1 MIIRHQRPWLQ
12 QLLIAI
18 AAVIVATT
26 TTETEVHV
34 VVTASTLDDSQ
45 QQLMKH
51 VVLDENSVVLITG
64 AAGFIGSELAM
75 ALYRTYAP
83 KKLICI
89 DSMDAGFG
97 TASSTKSEPDL
108 ALFEFKRQRVFHML
122 QTVDPSKMFFY
133 RVDIRPSIPDYFES
147 SEVPVLHNIFEE
159 HGDITHVIHLA
170 DHIHRSDENPMQ
182 MVIPRIKGQEKAGF
196 QEAILEE
203 LLLQRE
209 LRNETQLSIQY
220 VYASSGAVY
229 NHYKSHH
236 DKPDFPNLPPFSE
249 SKPLTTPSTASGAQ
263 KLIDEMLAQAY
274 FDAHGLASIGLR
286 LFNIYGPW
294 GLPRSPIF
302 EMAEYAVS
310 SEGHDPALAIKDG
323 FDDIADWVY
332 IDDAVDAI
340 MSAMQLPVR
349 QAIAVNVGTGTGT
362 SLRTIADMMR
372 QSVPHG
378 KTIPKTDIPEEEPKT
393 ISFAD
398 TTRSKQVLGFQPQ
411 VTLEDGLKKLL
422 SWHYDR
428 TFPYATSGSNKG
440 TLANECDIYDAECLK
455 GTPIFPCASECANPS
470 HCKPSLFDDVI
481 KLTRA
486 ITVKCSTVMYTV
498 ALEENVTQLSSIH
511 VRVSTQSVAYIEDA
525 GGSHCNIAFV
535 SEASP
540 LYNRHDMI
548 VADDISMHGFWSL
561 VPVAITKYSMQK
573 IQLLSL
579 LPKLSP
585 GRFFA
590 DTVEKAIYCDPDIIF
605 DSLPRLIEESNM
617 QPKHPDIQGA
627 TIILLGRK
635 QQDPSAYLSDLDV
648 TTYKTPP
655 NVLIQEM
662 AYRMIRM
669 AVIDAMTGDGFAQK
683 IDAGFIVHTLRGP
696 NTDGSNTNISYE
708 DGRVFRCDVF
718 GEVLQWQVDTDV
730 AALEFILGLHDMWS
744 RVMVKKDGI
753 EPWWI
758 GEEAKTVD
766 GVEGEK
772 VGPETRRRLQEVT
785 TDDTKEENSNTGQ
798 VNADAGVPA
807 EEVTSTDDN
816 EDDEGPGAAVGVE
829 GGVDVTNVQAQ
840 LDEHNGFGVVVDAIE
855 AVFGYSKPKQQ
866 QRFDRPEDEKGDD
879 VTVDDDDDDE
889 SNPSSQGKRLNAD
902 GSDTAEDGTS
912 RYIFQNAEQ
921 DPSSYDVWMGVL
933 SSSSVRFFSR
943 MVSLDA
949 VGVYRISED
958 ADGKISTV

>member
-1 MIIRHQRPWLQ
+1 MRHQRTWLH
-12 QLLIAI
+12 QLLIAV
-18 AAVIVATT
+18 AAVVVATT
-26 TTETEVHV
+26 IILPNTDGV
-34 VVTASTLDDSQ
+34 VVTATTIEESHQ
-45 QQLMKH
+45 QMMKH

-75 ALYRTYAP
+75 ALHRTYTP

-97 TASSTKSEPDL
+97 TASSSTKSEPDL

-122 QTVDPSKMFFY
+122 QTVDPTKMFFY

-170 DHIHRSDENPMQ
+170 DHIHRADENPMQ
-182 MVIPRIKGQEKAGF
+182 MIIPRVKGQEKAGF

-236 DKPDFPNLPPFSE
+236 EKPDFPNPPPFSE

-274 FDAHGLASIGLR
+274 YDAHGIASIGLR

-310 SEGHDPALAIKDG
+310 SQGHDPAMAIKDG

-362 SLRTIADMMR
+362 SVRTIADMMR
-372 QSVPHG
+372 QFVPHG
-378 KTIPKTDIPEEEPKT
+378 KAITKTNIPQVEPHT

-422 SWHYDR
+422 AWHYDR
-428 TFPYATSGSNKG
+428 TFPYANSGDDKSSVAS
-440 TLANECDIYDAECLK
+440 TECDIYDTECLK
-455 GTPIFPCASECANPS
+455 GTPIFPCASECANPN
-470 HCKPSLFDDVI
+470 HCKPSLYDDVI
-481 KLTRA
+481 QLTRA
-486 ITVKCSTVMYTV
+486 ITAKCSTVMYTV
-498 ALEENVTQLSSIH
+498 ALGDNVTQLSSIH

-540 LYNRHDMI
+540 LYQRHDMI

-561 VPVAITKYSMQK
+561 IPVAITKYSIQK
-573 IQLLSL
+573 VQLLSL

-617 QPKHPDIQGA
+617 QPKHADIQGA
-627 TIILLGRK
+627 TIMLLGRK
-635 QQDPSAYLSDLDV
+635 QQDPSAHLSDLDV

-655 NVLIQEM
+655 SILIQEM

-696 NTDGSNTNISYE
+696 NTDISYE
-708 DGRVFRCDVF
+708 DGRIFRCDVF

-744 RVMVKKDGI
+744 RVMVKKNGI

-758 GEEAKTVD
+758 GEEVKTVD
-766 GVEGEK
+766 GVEGEQA
-772 VGPETRRRLQEVT
+772 GPATRRRLQEVT
-785 TDDTKEENSNTGQ
+785 TDDTKEGKSNTGNA
-798 VNADAGVPA
+798 NADAGVPA
-807 EEVTSTDDN
+807 EEVPSADDN
-816 EDDEGPGAAVGVE
+816 EDDEVAGLEVGVE
-829 GGVDVTNVQAQ
+829 GGADVTNVQAQ
-840 LDEHNGFGVVVDAIE
+840 VDEHNGFGVVADAIE

-879 VTVDDDDDDE
+879 IIVDEGDDDD
-889 SNPSSQGKRLNAD
+889 SNPSSRGKRLNAD
-902 GSDTAEDGTS
+902 GSEEADNGAS
-912 RYIFQNAEQ
+912 QYYLPNADQ

-949 VGVYRISED
+949 VGVYRITED
-958 ADGKISTV
+958 AEGKISTV

>member
-1 MIIRHQRPWLQ
+1 MIMRHGRSWLQ
-12 QLLIAI
+12 QLMIAVV
-18 AAVIVATT
+18 AFALATT
-26 TTETEVHV
+26 NVRV
-34 VVTASTLDDSQ
+34 VVSAAAAMEDSH

-51 VVLDENSVVLITG
+51 VVLDEDSVVLITG

-75 ALYRTYAP
+75 ALHRTYSP

-97 TASSTKSEPDL
+97 TTSSATSEPDL

-122 QTVDPSKMFFY
+122 QSIDPTKMFFY

-170 DHIHRSDENPMQ
+170 DHIHRADENPMQ
-182 MVIPRIKGQEKAGF
+182 MIIPRIKGQEKAGF

-274 FDAHGLASIGLR
+274 YDAHNIASIGLR
-286 LFNIYGPW
+286 LFNVYGPW

-310 SEGHDPALAIKDG
+310 LEGHDPALAIKDG

-362 SLRTIADMMR
+362 SLRTIADTMR
-372 QSVPHG
+372 ELVPHG
-378 KTIPKTDIPEEEPKT
+378 STISKAEIPQVEART

-398 TTRSKQVLGFQPQ
+398 TTRSKEVLGFQPQ
-411 VTLEDGLKKLL
+411 VSLDDGLKKMLA
-422 SWHYDR
+422 WHYDR
-428 TFPYATSGSNKG
+428 TFPYATSGADKSG
-440 TLANECDIYDAECLK
+440 ITTECDMYDSECLK

-470 HCKPSLFDDVI
+470 QCKPSLFDDVI

-486 ITVKCSTVMYTV
+486 VTAKCSTVMYTV
-498 ALEENVTQLSSIH
+498 ALGGDVTQLSSIH

-525 GGSHCNIAFV
+525 SGSHCNIAFV

-540 LYNRHDMI
+540 LYKRHDMI
-548 VADDISMHGFWSL
+548 VADDLSMHGFWTL
-561 VPVAITKYSMQK
+561 IPVAITKYSIQK
-573 IQLLSL
+573 IELLSL

-617 QPKHPDIQGA
+617 QPKHPDVQGA
-627 TIILLGRK
+627 TIMLLGRK
-635 QQDPSAYLSDLDV
+635 QHDSSAYLSDLDV
-648 TTYKTPP
+648 TTHKTAPS
-655 NVLIQEM
+655 VLMQET

-696 NTDGSNTNISYE
+696 NTDGGNSNVSYE
-708 DGRVFRCDVF
+708 DGRIFRCDVF
-718 GEVLQWQVDTDV
+718 GEVLQWQVDNDV

-758 GEEAKTVD
+758 GEEVKTVD
-766 GVEGEK
+766 GVEREEEAGT
-772 VGPETRRRLQEVT
+772 GSETRRRLQEVIEDET
-785 TDDTKEENSNTGQ
+785 KEDVQNIGDTK
-798 VNADAGVPA
+798 VDVGVPVPV
-807 EEVTSTDDN
+807 EEKPNVD
-816 EDDEGPGAAVGVE
+816 DDEVAGPEVGVE
-829 GGVDVTNVQAQ
+829 GGADVFANVPGQ
-840 LDEHNGFGVVVDAIE
+840 LDEHNGFGVVADAIE

-866 QRFDRPEDEKGDD
+866 QRFDRPEDEKADD
-879 VTVDDDDDDE
+879 IIVDEDDDDE
-889 SNPSSQGKRLNAD
+889 SMSSTRGKRSGAD
-902 GSDTAEDGTS
+902 GTDETGDGAS
-912 RYIFQNAEQ
+912 QNIYSNFDQ

-949 VGVYRISED
+949 VGVYRITED
-958 ADGKISTV
+958 AEGKISTI

>member
-1 MIIRHQRPWLQ
+1 MIIRQRQTWLQ
-12 QLLIAI
+12 QLLIAVV
-18 AAVIVATT
+18 AVVLSDV
-26 TTETEVHV
+26 EVV
-34 VVTASTLDDSQ
+34 MTKAMEDSQ

-75 ALYRTYAP
+75 ALHRTYAP

-97 TASSTKSEPDL
+97 TTSSTKSEPDL

-122 QTVDPSKMFFY
+122 QTVDPTKMFFY

-170 DHIHRSDENPMQ
+170 DHIHRADENPMQ
-182 MVIPRIKGQEKAGF
+182 MIIPRIKGQEKAGF

-209 LRNETQLSIQY
+209 LRNDTQLSIQY

-236 DKPDFPNLPPFSE
+236 DTPEFPNPPPFSE
-249 SKPLTTPSTASGAQ
+249 SKPLTTPSTAAGAQ

-274 FDAHGLASIGLR
+274 FDAHGIASIGLR
-286 LFNIYGPW
+286 FFNIYGPW

-340 MSAMQLPVR
+340 MAAMQLPVR
-349 QAIAVNVGTGTGT
+349 QAIAINVGTGTGT
-362 SLRTIADMMR
+362 SVRTIADMMR
-372 QSVPHG
+372 QLVPHG
-378 KTIPKTDIPEEEPKT
+378 KEIPETDIPPSEPQA

-398 TTRSKQVLGFQPQ
+398 TTRSKQILGFQPQ
-411 VTLEDGLKKLL
+411 VSLEDGLKKLL
-422 SWHYDR
+422 AWHYDR
-428 TFPYATSGSNKG
+428 TFPYASTGNDKNSIVS
-440 TLANECDIYDAECLK
+440 ECDIYDTECLK
-455 GTPIFPCASECANPS
+455 GTPIFPCASECANPTK
-470 HCKPSLFDDVI
+470 CKPSLYDDVI
-481 KLTRA
+481 QLTRA
-486 ITVKCSTVMYTV
+486 ITAKCSTVMYTV
-498 ALEENVTQLSSIH
+498 ALGDNVTQLSSIH

-540 LYNRHDMI
+540 LYQRHDMI

-561 VPVAITKYSMQK
+561 IPVAITKYSIQK
-573 IQLLSL
+573 VQLLSL

-627 TIILLGRK
+627 TIMLLGRK
-635 QQDPSAYLSDLDV
+635 QQDPSAYLSDLEV
-648 TTYKTPP
+648 TTFKTRPS
-655 NVLIQEM
+655 VLIQDM

-696 NTDGSNTNISYE
+696 STDVDDSDISYE
-708 DGRVFRCDVF
+708 DGRIFRCDVF

-744 RVMVKKDGI
+744 RVMVKKDGL

-758 GEEAKTVD
+758 GEEVKTVD
-766 GVEGEK
+766 GEDA
-772 VGPETRRRLQEVT
+772 GPEARRRLQEVT
-785 TDDTKEENSNTGQ
+785 KDDVKDETGKTGDTD
-798 VNADAGVPA
+798 ADAAVPV
-807 EEVTSTDDN
+807 EEGQGADDN
-816 EDDEGPGAAVGVE
+816 EDDEGAGLEVGVE
-829 GGVDVTNVQAQ
+829 GGAAVTNAQAQ

-855 AVFGYSKPKQQ
+855 AVFGYNKPKQQ
-866 QRFDRPEDEKGDD
+866 QRFERPEDEKGDD
-879 VTVDDDDDDE
+879 IIVDEEEQDDDE
-889 SNPSSQGKRLNAD
+889 SNPSSRSKGGNAD
-902 GSDTAEDGTS
+902 GSDETEDGTS
-912 RYIFQNAEQ
+912 RYYVPKADQ

-943 MVSLDA
+943 MVSLEA